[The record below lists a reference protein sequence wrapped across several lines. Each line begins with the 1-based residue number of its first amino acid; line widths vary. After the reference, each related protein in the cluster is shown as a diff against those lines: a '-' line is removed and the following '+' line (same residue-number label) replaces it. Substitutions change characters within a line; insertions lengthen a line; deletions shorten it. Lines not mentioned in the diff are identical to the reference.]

1 MSSTL
6 RWYGFSL
13 YKVTTWTNA
22 PQNLG
27 LGVLKMKDGDH
38 SSTSGSDTEMSDDED
53 MTKEK
58 DVLGK
63 LMGQEKKKEVAAIQE
78 VNDKQGS

>member
-1 MSSTL
+1 
-6 RWYGFSL
+6 
-13 YKVTTWTNA
+13 
-22 PQNLG
+22 
-27 LGVLKMKDGDH
+27 MKDGEN

-53 MTKEK
+53 TTKEK

-63 LMGQEKKKEVAAIQE
+63 LMGQEKKNDAAAIQE